1 MQYTGELGQYFRH
14 SVRRRMMASMQP
26 SRDASSNSS
35 ARRRLLGYGLTF
47 GAIAAEPFAGLAW
60 VHLDPQASLKPVA

>member
-1 MQYTGELGQYFRH
+1 
-14 SVRRRMMASMQP
+14 MMASVQP

-60 VHLDPQASLKPVA
+60 VHLDPQASPKPVA